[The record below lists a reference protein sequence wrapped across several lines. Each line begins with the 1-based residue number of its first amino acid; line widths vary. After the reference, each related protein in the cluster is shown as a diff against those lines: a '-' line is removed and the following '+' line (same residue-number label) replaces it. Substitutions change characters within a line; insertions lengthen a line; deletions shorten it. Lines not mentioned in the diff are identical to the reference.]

1 MNPVPCFHLGHARQ
15 ADGRPVTC
23 RQQANIYDQNTEQE
37 GEADEAS
44 PQTVDK
50 LGVGCYAQHH
60 FSFKTSF
67 LFIFFKIN
75 KNLSVF

>member
-23 RQQANIYDQNTEQE
+23 RQQANTYDQNTEQE

-44 PQTVDK
+44 PFWKQRMDIMQEN
-50 LGVGCYAQHH
+50 CI
-60 FSFKTSF
+60 KT
-67 LFIFFKIN
+67 LDVT
-75 KNLSVF
+75 KNER

>member
-44 PQTVDK
+44 PSWKQRMDTMQENCV
-50 LGVGCYAQHH
+50 
-60 FSFKTSF
+60 KT
-67 LFIFFKIN
+67 LDVT
-75 KNLSVF
+75 KNER